1 MGKRAKNY
9 RNAKEKIQHQKE
21 YTLEEAMAL
30 LKEVKIAKFD
40 ESVDIALRLGVD
52 PKYPDQMV
60 RGTVLLP
67 HGTGKVKRVL
77 VIAAG
82 EKQKEAEEA
91 GADYTGG
98 EEIVEKIQKENW
110 FDFEVLI
117 AAPDMMKQVG
127 KLGKV
132 LGPKGLMP
140 SPKAG
145 TVTFN
150 IKEAVTEVKQGR
162 VEFKVDKTGIIN
174 ASIGKS
180 SFDTVNLVD
189 NAREFVTAVLK
200 AKPPALK
207 GRYVVSIYASTTMSP
222 SVKLSPQEFEKK

>member
-1 MGKRAKNY
+1 MAKRAKNY
-9 RNAKEKIQHQKE
+9 RNAKEKVQQRE
-21 YTLEEAMAL
+21 YGLEEAISL
-30 LKEVKIAKFD
+30 LKEVKTSKFD
-40 ESVDIALRLGVD
+40 ESVDIAMRLGVD

-60 RGTVLLP
+60 RGTVVLP
-67 HGTGKVKRVL
+67 HGTGRVKRVL

-91 GADYTGG
+91 GADFAGG
-98 EEIVEKIQKENW
+98 EDVVEKIQKENW
-110 FDFEVLI
+110 FDFDVLI
-117 AAPDMMKQVG
+117 AAPDMMKHVG
-127 KLGKV
+127 KLGKL

-140 SPKAG
+140 SPKSG

-150 IKEAVTEVKQGR
+150 VKEAVTEIKRGR

-180 SFDTVNLVD
+180 SFEQQDLMD
-189 NAREFVTAVLK
+189 NTREFVTAVIK

-207 GRYVVSIYASTTMSP
+207 GRYVLSIFASTTMSP
-222 SVKLSPQEFEKK
+222 SVRLNPQEFEKK

>member
-1 MGKRAKNY
+1 MAKRAKNY
-9 RNAKEKIQHQKE
+9 RNAKEKVQQRE
-21 YTLEEAMAL
+21 YGLDEAISL
-30 LKEVKIAKFD
+30 LKEVKTSKFD
-40 ESVDIALRLGVD
+40 ESVDIAMRLGVD

-60 RGTVLLP
+60 RGTVVLP
-67 HGTGKVKRVL
+67 HGTGRVKRVL

-91 GADYTGG
+91 GADFAGG
-98 EEIVEKIQKENW
+98 EDVVEKIQKENW
-110 FDFEVLI
+110 FDFDVLI
-117 AAPDMMKQVG
+117 AAPDMMKHVG
-127 KLGKV
+127 KLGKL

-140 SPKAG
+140 SPKSG

-150 IKEAVTEVKQGR
+150 VKEAVTEIKRGR

-180 SFDTVNLVD
+180 SFEQQDLMD
-189 NAREFVTAVLK
+189 NTREFVTAVIK

-207 GRYVVSIYASTTMSP
+207 GRYVLSIFASTTMSP
-222 SVKLSPQEFEKK
+222 SVRLNPQEFEKK